1 MIQKKKIVQ
10 VETKQNNLGK
20 KDAIA
25 RSALEASKYAQS
37 LRQMVSSARSTTSLR
52 SDNDSARASKPKFYY
67 AGTRTPSISRHDV
80 LFAKSPTKHASG
92 FDMSKYFDSIEHK
105 IVHVP
110 TRYERRKFYEK
121 NTNRITQAPK
131 GSGMY
136 DNSNKRFVTCA
147 SSPNLISNDLAESTK
162 IARSRALVRAKDG
175 HDRVERYQKRC
186 ELTRGMATV
195 VESERI
201 KAISRTKLGYNEA
214 VTCQEA
220 MAPGRRPGKQFT
232 WNDNGIVLSRGSRIC
247 IMV

>member
-1 MIQKKKIVQ
+1 
-10 VETKQNNLGK
+10 
-20 KDAIA
+20 
-25 RSALEASKYAQS
+25 
-37 LRQMVSSARSTTSLR
+37 
-52 SDNDSARASKPKFYY
+52 
-67 AGTRTPSISRHDV
+67 
-80 LFAKSPTKHASG
+80 
-92 FDMSKYFDSIEHK
+92 
-105 IVHVP
+105 
-110 TRYERRKFYEK
+110 
-121 NTNRITQAPK
+121 
-131 GSGMY
+131 MY

-232 WNDNGIVLSRGSRIC
+232 WNDNGIVLSRGDREYSYGLSASHPW
-247 IMV
+247 